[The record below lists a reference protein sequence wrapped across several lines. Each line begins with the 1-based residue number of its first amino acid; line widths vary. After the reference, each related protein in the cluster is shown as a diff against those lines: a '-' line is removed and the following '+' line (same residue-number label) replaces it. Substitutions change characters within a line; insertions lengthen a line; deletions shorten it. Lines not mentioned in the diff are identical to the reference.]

1 MAPCTRAVIG
11 TVVRYLNPYRNRQA
25 FEDLLRSPYVVDKTG
40 IVSALVPFIGV
51 ENRFVCV
58 ARPRCF
64 GKTVNANTI
73 GCFLGRGLDA
83 EGLFADLEVARDSR
97 AMAHLGAHNV
107 LYIDFSELPDV
118 CGGFD
123 DYLDAIR
130 SGVVNDLCERYPHV
144 GIAPGPELID
154 ALTTVYNAT
163 RDRFVF
169 VMDEWDSMFF
179 NPLFSP
185 EDQRS
190 YLMFLKQLLKSK
202 PYVEL
207 AYMTGILPI
216 AKHST
221 GSELN
226 MFTEYSAADD
236 PKFERYFGFTE
247 EEVRRLCAI
256 HEARVP
262 KPRVDYAGLKCWYYG
277 YLNDDDERRFNPR
290 SVALALSDDRLKSY
304 WTESGPYDEIYYYI
318 RNDVASV
325 RDDLVRMVA
334 GEPVEAQMRNY
345 AASSMSL
352 ATKDEIFSAMV
363 VYGFLTYHDG
373 CVSIPNHELMV
384 KFHEVLAKEEMGYV
398 ARLARRSKEMLE
410 ATLRGE
416 TDAMV
421 DIIQAAHDQEV
432 PLLRY
437 AYEADLA
444 ALVSL
449 VYLSARDRYWVR
461 REEPGGRGVAD
472 VAFIPKDPHD
482 RRYPPFVVELKCD
495 GSVGE
500 ALAQIRGR
508 GYAGLFADGLMGE
521 KPSLPPLAVAIVW
534 DSKNKVHAAAVEELA
549 GE

>member
-1 MAPCTRAVIG
+1 MGA
-11 TVVRYLNPYRNRQA
+11 VVRYLNPYRNKQA

-40 IVSALVPFIGV
+40 IVSTLVPFIGV

-58 ARPRCF
+58 TRPRRF

-73 GCFLGRGLDA
+73 ACFLGRGLDA
-83 EGLFADLEVARDSR
+83 EGMFADLEVARDPR

-118 CGGFD
+118 CGGFG

-130 SGVVNDLCERYPHV
+130 SGIVDDLREQYPHV
-144 GIAPGPELID
+144 GIAPGPELVD
-154 ALTTVYNAT
+154 ALMAVYGAT

-179 NPLFSP
+179 NPLFST
-185 EDQRS
+185 EDQHS

-226 MFTEYSAADD
+226 MFLEYSAADD

-247 EEVRRLCAI
+247 EEVHRLCAI
-256 HEARVP
+256 HEARVSR
-262 KPRVDYAGLKCWYYG
+262 PRVDYEGLKFWYDG
-277 YLNDDDERRFNPR
+277 YLNDDGERRFNPR

-352 ATKDEIFSAMV
+352 TTKDEIFSAMV
-363 VYGFLTYHDG
+363 VYGFLTYRDG
-373 CVSIPNHELMV
+373 CVSIPNHELML
-384 KFHEVLAKEEMGYV
+384 KFQEVLAKEEMGYV

-410 ATLRGE
+410 ATLRGD
-416 TDAMV
+416 TGTMV
-421 DIIQAAHDQEV
+421 EVIQAAHDQEV

-444 ALVSL
+444 ALVNL

-461 REEPGGRGVAD
+461 REEPAGRGVAD

-495 GSVGE
+495 GSVEE
-500 ALAQIRGR
+500 ALSQICER
-508 GYAGLFADGLMGE
+508 GYTRLFADDLVGE
-521 KPSLPPLAVAIVW
+521 KPSQPPLAVAIVW

>member
-1 MAPCTRAVIG
+1 M
-11 TVVRYLNPYRNRQA
+11 RYLNSERTKRA
-25 FEDLLRSPYVVDKTG
+25 FGYLLNSPYVVDKTG
-40 IVSALVPFIGV
+40 IVSTLVPFIGV

-58 ARPRCF
+58 TRPRRF
-64 GKTVNANTI
+64 GKTVNANI
-73 GCFLGRGLDA
+73 IACFLTRGLDA
-83 EGLFADLEVARDSR
+83 AAMFEGLEASHDPC
-97 AMAHLGAHNV
+97 AMVHQGAHDV
-107 LYIDFSELPDV
+107 IYLDLSELPDY
-118 CGGFD
+118 CESYG
-123 DYLDAIR
+123 DYIAHLSR
-130 SGVVNDLCERYPHV
+130 GVVADLRAAYPEV
-144 GIAPGPELID
+144 EFPPDAGITE
-154 ALTTVYNAT
+154 ALGEVFTQTG
-163 RDRFVF
+163 RGFVF

-226 MFTEYSAADD
+226 MFDEYSAADD
-236 PKFERYFGFTE
+236 PLFERYFGFTE
-247 EEVRRLCAI
+247 DEVHRLCAI
-256 HEARVP
+256 HAARVP
-262 KPRVDYAGLKCWYYG
+262 KPRVDYEGLKYWYDG

-290 SVALALSDDRLKSY
+290 SVALALSRDHLKSY

-352 ATKDEIFSAMV
+352 TTKDEIFSAMV

-373 CVSIPNHELMV
+373 CVSIPNHELML
-384 KFHEVLAKEEMGYV
+384 KFQEVLAKEEMGYV

-410 ATLRGE
+410 ATLRGD
-416 TDAMV
+416 TDTMV
-421 DIIQAAHDQEV
+421 EVIQAAHDQEV

-444 ALVSL
+444 ALVNL
-449 VYLSARDRYWVR
+449 VYLAARDRYWVR
-461 REEPGGRGVAD
+461 REEPAGRGVAD

-482 RRYPPFVVELKCD
+482 RRYPPFVVELKCG
-495 GSVGE
+495 GSTEE
-500 ALAQIRGR
+500 ALGQIRER
-508 GYAGLFADGLMGE
+508 GYARLFADGLMGE

-534 DSKNKVHAAAVEELA
+534 DSKNKVHAVAVEELA

>member
-1 MAPCTRAVIG
+1 MGA
-11 TVVRYLNPYRNRQA
+11 VVRYLNPYRNKQA

-40 IVSALVPFIGV
+40 IVSTLVPFIGV

-58 ARPRCF
+58 TRPRRF

-73 GCFLGRGLDA
+73 ACFLGRGLDA
-83 EGLFADLEVARDSR
+83 EGMFADLEVARDPR

-118 CGGFD
+118 CGGFG

-130 SGVVNDLCERYPHV
+130 SGIVDDLREQYPHV
-144 GIAPGPELID
+144 GIAPGPELVD
-154 ALTTVYNAT
+154 ALMAVYGAT

-179 NPLFSP
+179 NPLFST
-185 EDQRS
+185 EDQHG

-221 GSELN
+221 GSEPN
-226 MFTEYSAADD
+226 MFDEYSAADD
-236 PKFERYFGFTE
+236 PLFERYFGFTE
-247 EEVRRLCAI
+247 EEVHRLCAI
-256 HEARVP
+256 HEARVSR
-262 KPRVDYAGLKCWYYG
+262 PRVDYEGLKFWYDG
-277 YLNDDDERRFNPR
+277 YLNDDGERRFNPR
-290 SVALALSDDRLKSY
+290 SVAFALSRDHLKSY

-334 GEPVEAQMRNY
+334 GEPVDAQMRNY

-352 ATKDEIFSAMV
+352 TTKDEIFSAMV
-363 VYGFLTYHDG
+363 VYGFLTYRDG
-373 CVSIPNHELMV
+373 CVSIPNHELML
-384 KFHEVLAKEEMGYV
+384 KFQEVLAKEEMGYV

-410 ATLRGE
+410 ATLRGD
-416 TDAMV
+416 TDTMV
-421 DIIQAAHDQEV
+421 EVIRAAHDQEV

-444 ALVSL
+444 ALVNL
-449 VYLSARDRYWVR
+449 VYLSARDCYWVR
-461 REEPGGRGVAD
+461 REEPAGRGVAD

-482 RRYPPFVVELKCD
+482 RRCPPFVVELKCD
-495 GSVGE
+495 GSVEE
-500 ALAQIRGR
+500 ALSQIRER
-508 GYAGLFADGLMGE
+508 GYTRLFADDLVGE
-521 KPSLPPLAVAIVW
+521 KPSQPPLAVAIVW